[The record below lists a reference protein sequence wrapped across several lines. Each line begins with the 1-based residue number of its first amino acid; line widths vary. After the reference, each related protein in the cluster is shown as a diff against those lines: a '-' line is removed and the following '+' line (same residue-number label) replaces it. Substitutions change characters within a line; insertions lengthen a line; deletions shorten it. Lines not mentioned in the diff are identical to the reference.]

1 MRECLI
7 INHQENPYHPN
18 VKPGRLDG
26 RNRPVSSILS
36 GSASAREALQAAL
49 EHHQAGR
56 LPQAEALYQQI
67 LQATPNHP
75 DALHLLGVLAH
86 QAGKNQI
93 AVELISKAIGAKP
106 SNLMHYNLGLALN
119 AQGKLNA
126 AVASYRN
133 ALLLKPDYAE
143 AHNNLGLVLQ
153 AQGKF
158 DEAIESYRRALLHRP
173 NYVEAHN
180 NLGNTLQAQGK
191 LDEAV
196 EHYHQAILLKPGY
209 AEAYYNAGLALRAQ
223 GMIDEAIASHQ
234 RALQLSASP
243 ENKIGFA
250 QSLRN
255 ASFTHEIP
263 GIRSLVIQAISEP
276 WERPG
281 ELVAAGISLVKLN
294 QDIKECIERAANAW
308 PIRLSEQ
315 ELFGRSGLA
324 SVSGDLLLQCL
335 LENAPASN
343 VEMERFLTMAR
354 LVLLDTTT
362 RAVVSDVPEERVLTF
377 YCALARQCFINEYV
391 FAYTG
396 EEFGQA
402 QLLREQLVAALASGL
417 PVPVLWLV
425 AVAAYFPLISLP
437 FIETL
442 LDQSWPA
449 PVTALLLQQIR
460 EPLEERQLRTGIPS
474 LTPVEDEVSRLV
486 RQQYEENPYPR
497 WIKSPPGSR
506 ATTVDVYMREHF
518 PLAPFK
524 PVGHSDKVDV
534 LIAGCGTGQHPIRTA
549 QQFRGANALA
559 IDLSLSSL
567 SYAKRKTREMGLANI
582 EYAQADI
589 MNLETIDRTF
599 DVIESAGVLHHL
611 ANPLAGWR
619 NLASLL
625 RPGGLMHLGFY
636 SELARQGVV
645 AIRNFIAEQGY
656 ASSAE
661 DIRRCRQNLM
671 SMEDGVL
678 FKFKQLTSSPE
689 FYSTSD
695 CRDLLFHVQEY
706 RFTLPQIKGYL
717 EKLGLDFIGFTLE
730 PGIMKQYAERFPD
743 DPSKTNL
750 DYWNT
755 FETEN
760 PNTFTRMYK
769 FWVQKRG

>member
-1 MRECLI
+1 MNNI
-7 INHQENPYHPN
+7 
-18 VKPGRLDG
+18 G
-26 RNRPVSSILS
+26 RNDPCPCGS
-36 GSASAREALQAAL
+36 GKKYKQCCVQRDGALAASKIPNAASAREVLQAAL

-67 LQATPNHP
+67 LQVTPNHP
-75 DALHLLGVLAH
+75 DALHLLGALAH
-86 QAGKNQI
+86 QVGKNEI
-93 AVELISKAIGAKP
+93 AVELISKAIGARP
-106 SNLMHYNLGLALN
+106 SSLMHYNLGLALN
-119 AQGKLNA
+119 AQGKLDA

-143 AHNNLGLVLQ
+143 AHNNLGLALQ

-158 DEAIESYRRALLHRP
+158 DEAVKSYRRALLRKP
-173 NYVEAHN
+173 DYVEAHN
-180 NLGNTLQAQGK
+180 NLGNALQAQGK
-191 LDEAV
+191 LNEAA
-196 EHYHQAILLKPGY
+196 EQYHKAIQLKPDY
-209 AEAYYNAGLALRAQ
+209 AEAYYNAGLVLRAQ
-223 GMIDEAIASHQ
+223 GLIDMAIVNHQ

-255 ASFTHEIP
+255 ASFTHEVP
-263 GIRSLVIQAISEP
+263 GIRSLVIQAVSEP

-281 ELVAAGISLVKLN
+281 ELVAASISLIKLN
-294 QDIKECIERAANAW
+294 QDIRECIDRAANAW
-308 PIRLSEQ
+308 PIRLAEQ

-324 SVSGDLLLQCL
+324 SASGDLLLQCL

-343 VEMERFLTMAR
+343 VDMERFLTMAR
-354 LVLLDTTT
+354 LALLDTAK
-362 RAVVSDVPEERVLTF
+362 RAVVSDVPEARVLT
-377 YCALARQCFINEYV
+377 YCCALARQCFINEYV
-391 FAYTG
+391 FAHTE
-396 EEFGQA
+396 EEFDQA
-402 QLLREQLVAALASGL
+402 RLLREQLVAALASGL

-437 FIETL
+437 SAATL
-442 LDQSWPA
+442 PDQSWPE
-449 PVTALLLQQIR
+449 PVAALLQQQVR
-460 EPLEERQLRTGIPS
+460 EPLKERQLRIGIPS

-486 RQQYEENPYPR
+486 QQQYEENPYPR
-497 WIKSPPGSR
+497 WIKSPPCFK
-506 ATTVDVYMREHF
+506 ATAVDVYMREHF

-534 LIAGCGTGQHPIRTA
+534 LIAGCGTGQHSIQTA
-549 QQFRGANALA
+549 QQFRGARVLA

-567 SYAKRKTREMGLANI
+567 GYAKRKTRELGLTNI

-589 MNLETIDRTF
+589 MKLETIDRTF
-599 DVIESAGVLHHL
+599 DVIESVGVLHHL
-611 ANPLAGWR
+611 ADPMAGWR
-619 NLASLL
+619 NLVSLL
-625 RPGGLMHLGFY
+625 RPGGFMRLGFY

-645 AIRNFIAEQGY
+645 AIRDFIAEQGY

-661 DIRRCRQNLM
+661 DIRRCRQDLM
-671 SMEDGVL
+671 TMEDDL
-678 FKFKQLTSSPE
+678 LFKQLTSSPE

-695 CRDLLFHVQEY
+695 CRDLLFHVQEH
-706 RFTLPQIKGYL
+706 RLTLPQLKEYL
-717 EKLGLDFIGFTLE
+717 GELGLDFIGFSLE
-730 PGIMKQYAERFPD
+730 PNIMKQYAERFPD

-760 PNTFTRMYK
+760 PNTFTRMYR